1 VPPVFRKRWQ
11 RDSKLGA
18 DAVPIDDGN
27 CFACGADNAIGLHL
41 HFERAGTQSVLGHT
55 TLEPQFQGWR
65 DVAHGGIVIALLD
78 EAMAHAAGA
87 AGFRGVT
94 ASLRTRFRGPVP
106 LGRQLDIYG
115 EVRWMRRNVLGLYAR
130 VSEDKRVLAEGEG
143 HFVSRGP
150 IDPSSDLARKLERT

>member
-1 VPPVFRKRWQ
+1 M
-11 RDSKLGA
+11 
-18 DAVPIDDGN
+18 PIDDGN
-27 CFACGADNAIGLHL
+27 CFACGPDNPIGLHL
-41 HFERAGTQSVLGHT
+41 RFERAGTKSVLGHI
-55 TLEPQFQGWR
+55 TLERQFQGWR

-94 ASLRTRFRGPVP
+94 ASLSTRFRGPVP
-106 LGRQLDIYG
+106 LDRRLDVFG

-130 VSEDKRVLAEGEG
+130 VSEAERVLAEGEG

-150 IDPSSDLARKLERT
+150 I